1 MPIHPVAAEI
11 LANFALSGRPNAH
24 FLSVLEARANF
35 ESDFKNLA
43 KPDIEVARDVT
54 IEVRDSQIRGRLYRP
69 SNDGI
74 IPLIIYYHGGG
85 WLLGSIDSHD
95 VITRRLS
102 LSTGFAVLSVDYR
115 LGPESLFPT
124 AVNDAVDAVTWAVN
138 NAQLLGI
145 DPKRIAVAGDSAG
158 GNLATV
164 AAKVLRDE
172 CGPNITIQILV
183 YPVTTCDLEIGFDM
197 NYEGHVLYRDEM
209 LWHQENYLVSI
220 DQATDPRVSPLQ
232 ADLSGLPPA
241 VVIIAEYD
249 PIRPQGELY
258 IEALKSSGVQVSVF
272 EAPTLMHGF
281 FGLDELFPEAADA
294 MNFVAEKLKE
304 VMD

>member
-1 MPIHPVAAEI
+1 MPLHPVAAEI
-11 LANFALSGRPNAH
+11 LANSALSGRPNAH
-24 FLSVLEARANF
+24 LLPVLEARANF
-35 ESDFKNLA
+35 ESDFKDLA
-43 KPDIEVARDVT
+43 KPDIEVVSDVT
-54 IEVRDSQIRGRLYRP
+54 IEVRNSQIRGRLYRP

-138 NAQLLGI
+138 NAQMLGI

-164 AAKVLRDE
+164 VAKVLRDE
-172 CGPNITIQILV
+172 GGPNITIQILV

-220 DQATDPRVSPLQ
+220 DQVTDPRVSPLR

-241 VVIIAEYD
+241 VIIIAEYD